1 MHWGPAVE
9 FAPGA
14 VVSGLES
21 LDLAV
26 PGRGGWEGGRRV
38 SEGRGAQGEVS
49 RMSLR
54 AGGRAEISESWL
66 RDYHSAPA
74 PEHSSQQQDKDMPEM
89 PQMQSGRCRTCTY
102 VCNQRSFHV
111 VLVHVGMPLC
121 TLISLRL
128 R

>member
-1 MHWGPAVE
+1 MYASVTARPRPQLVARGETQHVHWGPAVE

-26 PGRGGWEGGRRV
+26 PGRGGGWEGGRRV
-38 SEGRGAQGEVS
+38 SEGRG
-49 RMSLR
+49 
-54 AGGRAEISESWL
+54 ESWL

-89 PQMQSGRCRTCTY
+89 PQMQSGRCRVRMYAT
-102 VCNQRSFHV
+102 RGPF
-111 VLVHVGMPLC
+111 M
-121 TLISLRL
+121 
-128 R
+128 